1 MKKKEIEVRKKM
13 VVIRVNDTE
22 FEKVEKLRKRTTARS
37 LSEYARNLLLAKPVI
52 VKFRNRSTD
61 DFLHEMLDLKRQ
73 LNGIGNN
80 FNQVVHKLHLL
91 DRIPEF
97 RDWVR
102 QYDGLQKLLVNK
114 VEDIEL
120 KMGQLY
126 QTLGENDKKKK
137 VDDE

>member
-80 FNQVVHKLHLL
+80 FNQAVHKLHLL